1 MFFKTDAERA
11 AAEASRARQDASEAG
26 ASAASGARNL
36 GAAVLATLAEVTAPQ
51 DDTSGRKHAQ
61 KARAKALKAAQQ
73 DRESAAK
80 AAGKARAAAG
90 QARQHSR
97 SALEK
102 QSKKAGGRA
111 AAVSAVGADR
121 ASRLAED
128 LRSQGE
134 EAAKKARKQGKQT
147 AKDARKHGEK
157 AAKNARK
164 QGKQTAKDARK
175 HGTQAVKDARHQGE
189 VLREQGL
196 HAVDVLRDR
205 SAAALDQAGPVGEA
219 AVARAGAGA
228 AALAGLAAA
237 TRDRAVSGVDHG
249 IDVAV
254 PRAQESI
261 AGVAP
266 AVDHVRDLINDE
278 LLPKIQQMLADM
290 QVGKD
295 RLLAQDEGVVAAVT
309 GTPKPRKRRGGALI
323 TLGLLAA
330 AGAGLAWWLAQQQR
344 QPAADPWAAKETRDP
359 WAASTSTTST
369 SSATAAPATTTAAT
383 AGAVGSTTEKES
395 TMSNDAQE
403 TQGDHPVADDGI
415 GEDHGRVGDGDAA
428 DGADAGVA
436 APSLN
441 DDGSP
446 KMLDTEQIDELGSDH
461 AAPVE
466 EQGEGEAP
474 TEEIREAQARQ
485 GDALPHASDGDED
498 GDTPSRV

>member
-11 AAEASRARQDASEAG
+11 AAQASRARQDASEAG

-111 AAVSAVGADR
+111 AAVSAVAADR

-134 EAAKKARKQGKQT
+134 EAAKKARKQGKQS
-147 AKDARKHGEK
+147 
-157 AAKNARK
+157 AKN
-164 QGKQTAKDARK
+164 ARK

-196 HAVDVLRDR
+196 HAVDVL
-205 SAAALDQAGPVGEA
+205 
-219 AVARAGAGA
+219 
-228 AALAGLAAA
+228 
-237 TRDRAVSGVDHG
+237 RDRAVSGVDHG

-369 SSATAAPATTTAAT
+369 SSATAAPATTAAT